1 MADIVQVS
9 AIIPTFNR
17 RELVC
22 RAIDSALAQT
32 FPVDEIIV
40 VDDGS
45 TDGTGQM
52 LQDRYGQRIRYA
64 WQPNAG
70 VSAARNLGMSMARG
84 RYIALLDS
92 DDEWFPEKTARQH
105 AWLEQRPGFGMVVC
119 DIEMVDGEL
128 QVIGIYRRRDVIRED
143 GWALRWALANPALAP
158 ASTLMRREVYEDI
171 GGFDESLRTAEDIDY
186 HLRIARRWQI
196 GVVEETL
203 VRTMRGH
210 EGLSA
215 QARTYD
221 DYLLVFERAAEA
233 ARGVVSD
240 PERREALAM
249 AYIRNARGL
258 MLGSR
263 WGEAARLL
271 AKAWRCG
278 NMAVRRQV
286 FAQLAFAGRRL
297 VHNVLKRH

>member
-1 MADIVQVS
+1 MAAIVQVS

-17 RELVC
+17 RDLVC

-45 TDGTGQM
+45 TDGTGEM
-52 LQDRYGQRIRYA
+52 LLARYGQRIRYA

-70 VSAARNLGMSMARG
+70 VSAARNRGMAMAGG

-92 DDEWFPEKTARQH
+92 DDQWLPEKTARQH
-105 AWLEQRPGFGMVVC
+105 AWLEERPAYGMVVC
-119 DIEMVDGEL
+119 DIEMVDADL

-171 GGFDESLRTAEDIDY
+171 GGFDETLRTAEDIDY

-221 DYLLVFERAAEA
+221 DYLLVFERAVEA
-233 ARGVVSD
+233 ARGVVSE

-263 WGEAARLL
+263 WRQAIRLL
-271 AKAWRCG
+271 AKAWRHG
-278 NMAVRRQV
+278 NMAVRKQV
-286 FAQLAFAGRRL
+286 LAQVSFACRRL
-297 VHNVLKRH
+297 VHNLLKRH

>member
-1 MADIVQVS
+1 M
-9 AIIPTFNR
+9 
-17 RELVC
+17 C

-32 FPVDEIIV
+32 LPVDEIIV
-40 VDDGS
+40 IDDGS
-45 TDGTGQM
+45 SDGTGDI
-52 LQDRYGQRIRYA
+52 LRERYGNRIRYA

-70 VSAARNLGMSMARG
+70 VSSARNHGMSIARG
-84 RYIALLDS
+84 RYFALLDS
-92 DDEWFPEKTARQH
+92 DDQWLPEKTARQH
-105 AWLEQRPGFGMVVC
+105 AWLEAHPGYGMVVC
-119 DIEMVDGEL
+119 DIEMVDANL
-128 QVIGIYRRRDVIRED
+128 HVIGTYRRRDVIRED

-158 ASTLMRREVYEDI
+158 ASMLMRREVYEDI

-186 HLRIARRWQI
+186 HLRIAHRWQI

-221 DYLLVFERAAEA
+221 DYLLVFERAVEA

-263 WGEAARLL
+263 WREAAGLL
-271 AKAWRCG
+271 AKAWRNG
-278 NMAVRRQV
+278 NMTVRRQV
-286 FAQLAFAGRRL
+286 LAQLSFAGKRVLHNLLRR
-297 VHNVLKRH
+297 H

>member
-1 MADIVQVS
+1 M
-9 AIIPTFNR
+9 
-17 RELVC
+17 C

-32 FPVDEIIV
+32 LPVDEIIV

-45 TDGTGQM
+45 TDGTGEM
-52 LQDRYGQRIRYA
+52 LLARYGQRIRYA

-70 VSAARNLGMSMARG
+70 VSSARNHGMSIAQG
-84 RYIALLDS
+84 RYFALLDS
-92 DDEWFPEKTARQH
+92 DDQWLPDKTARQH
-105 AWLEQRPGFGMVVC
+105 AWLEGHPGYGMVVC
-119 DIEMVDGEL
+119 DIEMVDADL

-143 GWALRWALANPALAP
+143 GWALRWALVNPALAP

-171 GGFDESLRTAEDIDY
+171 GGFDETLRTAEDIDY
-186 HLRIARRWQI
+186 HLRIAHRWQI

-215 QARTYD
+215 EARTYD
-221 DYLLVFERAAEA
+221 DYLLVFERAVKA

-240 PERREALAM
+240 TERREALGM
-249 AYIRNARGL
+249 AYLRNARGL

-263 WGEAARLL
+263 WRDAASLV
-271 AKAWRCG
+271 AKAWRSG
-278 NMAVRRQV
+278 NTTVRRR
-286 FAQLAFAGRRL
+286 ALALMPFAGKRVLHNLLQRR
-297 VHNVLKRH
+297 

>member
-1 MADIVQVS
+1 M
-9 AIIPTFNR
+9 
-17 RELVC
+17 C

-45 TDGTGQM
+45 TDGTGEM
-52 LQDRYGQRIRYA
+52 LRDRYGQRIRYA

-70 VSAARNLGMSMARG
+70 VSSARNRGMSMAHG

-92 DDEWFPEKTARQH
+92 DDQWLPEKTARQH
-105 AWLEQRPGFGMVVC
+105 AWLEEHPEYGMVVC
-119 DIEMVDGEL
+119 DIEMVDADL
-128 QVIGIYRRRDVIRED
+128 QVIGIYRRREVIRED

-158 ASTLMRREVYEDI
+158 ASTLVRREVYEDI

-221 DYLLVFERAAEA
+221 DYLLVFERAVEA
-233 ARGVVSD
+233 ARGLVSE

-263 WGEAARLL
+263 WREAARLL

-278 NMAVRRQV
+278 DGNVRKQV
-286 FAQLAFAGRRL
+286 LAQLSFACRRL
-297 VHNVLKRH
+297 VHNALRRH